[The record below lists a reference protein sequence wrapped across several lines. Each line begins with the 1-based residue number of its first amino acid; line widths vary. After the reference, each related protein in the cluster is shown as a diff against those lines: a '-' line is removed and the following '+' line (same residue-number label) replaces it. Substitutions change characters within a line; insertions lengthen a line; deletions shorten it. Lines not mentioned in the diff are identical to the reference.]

1 MKKAIFYIIGF
12 IIIVF
17 ILPVIFTTS
26 PKSQETIA
34 QEENQKQDTEEK
46 NIKTEDMNPYYLK
59 YQKIKLLHTESGE
72 IEELERQPCRCR
84 YHDDTGNDADMPA
97 FSCRLLCLFLISGG
111 FLCHC

>member
-46 NIKTEDMNPYYLK
+46 ILK
-59 YQKIKLLHTESGE
+59 QKI
-72 IEELERQPCRCR
+72 
-84 YHDDTGNDADMPA
+84 
-97 FSCRLLCLFLISGG
+97 
-111 FLCHC
+111 

>member
-46 NIKTEDMNPYYLK
+46 NIKTEVQAIRKREWLETKFPKYYL
-59 YQKIKLLHTESGE
+59 IL
-72 IEELERQPCRCR
+72 
-84 YHDDTGNDADMPA
+84 
-97 FSCRLLCLFLISGG
+97 
-111 FLCHC
+111 